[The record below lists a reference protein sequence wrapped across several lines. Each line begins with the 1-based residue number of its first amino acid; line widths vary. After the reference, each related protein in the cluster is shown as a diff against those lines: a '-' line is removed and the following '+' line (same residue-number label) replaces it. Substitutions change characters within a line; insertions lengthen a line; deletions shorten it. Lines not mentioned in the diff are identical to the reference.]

1 MKIIGRYAS
10 MNKLQRDVLVKEVV
24 NVVASE
30 LEGKEL
36 TEMLTL
42 LSKAT
47 ALKHE
52 YYGKNVPNLTI
63 YIALAKLHYYQ
74 IEVMDLIRRLDL
86 SKELLYSIVKLLNLV
101 YDDLHSMLKLE
112 LSEEFIEN
120 HKESVD
126 WKYIIEHQELS
137 EEFLERH
144 MSYVDKYYL

>member
-1 MKIIGRYAS
+1 

-63 YIALAKLHYYQ
+63 YIALANLH
-74 IEVMDLIRRLDL
+74 
-86 SKELLYSIVKLLNLV
+86 
-101 YDDLHSMLKLE
+101 
-112 LSEEFIEN
+112 
-120 HKESVD
+120 
-126 WKYIIEHQELS
+126 
-137 EEFLERH
+137 
-144 MSYVDKYYL
+144 